1 MSAVDQQGRVFQPN
15 QQTYAEYIRSAIIET
30 IRDVSDENL
39 LNYIHT
45 MLMSALTAEMQPAD
59 W

>member
-1 MSAVDQQGRVFQPN
+1 MNEVDHQALPIQSE

-30 IRDVSDENL
+30 ILDVSDESL

-45 MLMSALTAEMQPAD
+45 MLMSAVTGEMQPAD